1 MQTAPQVQTAQ
12 GQQVYRLYSQ
22 HDSVSDDDFSRRR
35 RRDYLVALVRSVR
48 PPQCGSRTA
57 FDVWTRLG
65 DLSITCSSGLMLAAV
80 AHDSIVKRG
89 SDLRR
94 QVFSAV
100 RKAAQLMRSRL
111 PRAKQAASGKEMS
124 QRRPLGFVARSRL
137 EQDLDCTVRV
147 RGQMHKNTEPSWRQR
162 QQLEHL
168 GSRSAPCWD
177 PSHTGQLGI
186 NYEVTDVCGPVA
198 SVSSMSDA
206 GYAVVFSPEG
216 GLPTRRQRET
226 VTALALFGDIARSGS
241 TCPEPMNRWKQVQ

>member
-1 MQTAPQVQTAQ
+1 MASLQALQW
-12 GQQVYRLYSQ
+12 
-22 HDSVSDDDFSRRR
+22 VSDDDFSRRR
-35 RRDYLVALVRSVR
+35 RRDYLVTLVRSVR
-48 PPQCGSRTA
+48 PPQCGCRAA
-57 FDVWTRLG
+57 FDVRTRLG
-65 DLSITCSSGLMLAAV
+65 ELSITCSFGLVLAAV
-80 AHDSIVKRG
+80 SHDSIVKRG

-162 QQLEHL
+162 QTSNLSISGQGPFLA
-168 GSRSAPCWD
+168 GTPSR
-177 PSHTGQLGI
+177 I

-198 SVSSMSDA
+198 SVSSMNDA
-206 GYAVVFSPEG
+206 RYAVVFSPEG

-226 VTALALFGDIARSGS
+226 VTALALFGDIARSRS